1 MKIGIVTPTYYPYPG
16 GVTEHVYHVR
26 RELESLGHDVRV
38 VTTSFGQGDGGADGG
53 ADGAVIRIGRSVSV
67 PANGSLCPVAMDL
80 RMTARVRDVL
90 DRERFDVLHLH
101 EPFMPALCLAV
112 LREAGAPVVG
122 TFHASNDSPVAYR
135 VFRPFLAPYADKLA
149 ARIAVSDAAR
159 LTVEPQFPGR
169 YRVIPNGVDVERF
182 ASARP
187 IEELRDGAFNILFV
201 GRFEPRKGL
210 KFLFGALPAVLDAVP
225 RARVTVVGGGPFA
238 RYYRGFLPESCR
250 HAVRFAGFVPRET
263 LARHF
268 ATADVFCSPA
278 LGGESFGIV
287 LLEAMAAGAAIVASD
302 IPGYRGV
309 VRHGETALLVRR
321 GSPEQIAEAIVALA
335 RDDGRRRRLADN
347 ARRAVERYSWKRVT
361 GEILG
366 VYEEVLAGARPS
378 RSPLEERC
386 EAARGGTAT

>member
-1 MKIGIVTPTYYPYPG
+1 M
-16 GVTEHVYHVR
+16 
-26 RELESLGHDVRV
+26 
-38 VTTSFGQGDGGADGG
+38 
-53 ADGAVIRIGRSVSV
+53 
-67 PANGSLCPVAMDL
+67 
-80 RMTARVRDVL
+80 
-90 DRERFDVLHLH
+90 
-101 EPFMPALCLAV
+101 
-112 LREAGAPVVG
+112 
-122 TFHASNDSPVAYR
+122 
-135 VFRPFLAPYADKLA
+135 
-149 ARIAVSDAAR
+149 
-159 LTVEPQFPGR
+159 
-169 YRVIPNGVDVERF
+169 
-182 ASARP
+182 
-187 IEELRDGAFNILFV
+187 
-201 GRFEPRKGL
+201 
-210 KFLFGALPAVLDAVP
+210 
-225 RARVTVVGGGPFA
+225 
-238 RYYRGFLPESCR
+238 
-250 HAVRFAGFVPRET
+250 PRET

>member
-16 GVTEHVYHVR
+16 GVTEHVFHVR
-26 RELESLGHDVRV
+26 RELEALGHEARV
-38 VTTSFGQGDGGADGG
+38 VTTSFGRGDGGG
-53 ADGAVIRIGRSVSV
+53 AGDGAVIRIGRSVSV

-80 RMTARVRDVL
+80 RMAARVRGVL
-90 DRERFDVLHLH
+90 ERERFDVLHLH

-112 LREAGAPVVG
+112 VREAEAPVVG

-135 VFRPFLAPYADKLA
+135 VFRPFLAPYAEKLA

-159 LTVEPQFPGR
+159 LTVEPHFPGR

-182 ASARP
+182 AAARP
-187 IEELRDGAFNILFV
+187 LEEMGDGAFNVLFV

-238 RYYRGFLPESCR
+238 RYYQGFLPESCR
-250 HAVRFAGFVPRET
+250 HAVRFAGFVSRDS

-268 ATADVFCSPA
+268 ASADVFCSPA

-309 VRHGETALLVRR
+309 VRDGETAVLVRR
-321 GSPEQIAEAIVALA
+321 GSSEQIADAIVALA
-335 RDDGRRRRLADN
+335 RDDERRRRLAES

-361 GEILG
+361 REIVG
-366 VYEEVLAGARPS
+366 VYEEVVADARPARPPLAERCGAR
-378 RSPLEERC
+378 
-386 EAARGGTAT
+386 RGGTAT